1 MIIDHMLVASS
12 VLVRVF
18 VAHGHQSLHST
29 HAACTVTRWAQIF
42 MLLDVM
48 LCTASILNLTALSL
62 DRFLIITRPFQYTQR
77 RTTPLMLSLIACV
90 WITAL
95 VVSASAHLWPESPPD
110 ASTSTSASA
119 VAVSTAA
126 QTLSQS
132 ATAYNSNNDYHNRT
146 YNSTDSY
153 SYEIAA
159 YAYQS
164 GTTFGPAPQ
173 AYASA
178 PTYPPCDYPPFL
190 TYQLYATATA
200 FYAPMVLICLLWSR
214 IFCVAR
220 RMSLVDRKQSDLRE
234 R

>member
-1 MIIDHMLVASS
+1 
-12 VLVRVF
+12 
-18 VAHGHQSLHST
+18 
-29 HAACTVTRWAQIF
+29 
-42 MLLDVM
+42 M

-62 DRFLIITRPFQYTQR
+62 DRFLIITRPFQYTLR

-95 VVSASAHLWPESPPD
+95 VVSASAHLWPELPPNT
-110 ASTSTSASA
+110 STSTSPSASA
-119 VAVSTAA
+119 VAVSTAATAA

-132 ATAYNSNNDYHNRT
+132 ATAYITNNDYHNRT

-164 GTTFGPAPQ
+164 GTTFAPAPQ
-173 AYASA
+173 AYTL
-178 PTYPPCDYPPFL
+178 TYPPCDYPPFL

-200 FYAPMVLICLLWSR
+200 FYLPMVLICLLWSR